1 MSEEPL
7 SPRPS
12 VKSPAPDSG
21 RKDKDKVTD
30 TNGAV
35 SSSASAASSG
45 PSSSTERSEE
55 LKTPDSI
62 EEILQID
69 DVTKPERAD
78 SKSSPQSGRRYGVQ
92 VMGSGLL
99 AEMKAKQEKRAANK
113 VGALRHVH
121 F

>member
-21 RKDKDKVTD
+21 KKERVTD

-62 EEILQID
+62 EEILQMD
-69 DVTKPERAD
+69 DGGNPEKTD

-113 VGALRHVH
+113 VNILMHLD